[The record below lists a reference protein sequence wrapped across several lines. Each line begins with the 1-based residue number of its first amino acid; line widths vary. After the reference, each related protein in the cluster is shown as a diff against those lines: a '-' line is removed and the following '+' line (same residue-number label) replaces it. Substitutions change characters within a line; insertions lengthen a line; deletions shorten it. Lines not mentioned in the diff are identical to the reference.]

1 MQSYFGHIFLPK
13 DDDFQ
18 EIEGVR
24 LYIDVDQFW
33 IEASVNLL
41 GVEKYNIISGA
52 FTGLGYV
59 SLLECNIK
67 ETLSGDGG
75 YEGKLSVNYIL
86 CGIQIDNED
95 DLKFSSLSVTMP
107 SLMKWINKTVFK
119 GYLIGD
125 EKMSIEYPE
134 TIDFGNFGN
143 FTLEAFFGFNQNYDN
158 ERTIILKDFI
168 TLKIRANNSNLS
180 LWEFLDIYRKF
191 KKFLA
196 FINVFEKNNDSFVFF
211 NNNFKHKFNDSPIR
225 MKFYMSSFNFR
236 DAGINDVR
244 TPTFDIVKESV
255 NSILQNWYSKSDIYH
270 SVNLILEK
278 YFQARLSRETYFLNS
293 CFAIEI
299 YHRRF
304 QKNNKLPSAE
314 FKKLKKAIIEKL
326 ETPQEVA
333 FFKDKLSYANEPSFR
348 ERLLSFKEYLLF
360 ILPKNIDSDNFIK
373 KVVLTRNYI
382 VHRGSSENTF
392 SGLELYY
399 ASIYIEALTKWC
411 IYKEIGFTNHQLLS
425 MFEHTK
431 EHISGMFGLNKRLQ
445 TGIKKLDN

>member
-24 LYIDVDQFW
+24 LFMDRDDFW
-33 IEASVNLL
+33 IEAPINLL
-41 GVEKYNIISGA
+41 GVEKYNIINGA

-67 ETLSGDGG
+67 GTSTGIGG
-75 YEGKLSVNYIL
+75 YEGKLSANYIL
-86 CGIQIDNED
+86 CGVQFDNED
-95 DLKFSSLSVTMP
+95 DLNFKSLSIIMP
-107 SLMKWINKTVFK
+107 SLRTWINKRVYNKVNIFENNVSLFK
-119 GYLIGD
+119 HD
-125 EKMSIEYPE
+125 P
-134 TIDFGNFGN
+134 IDLGNFEK
-143 FTLEAFFGFNQNYDN
+143 FILEITFSLSQSLSRESGLVIN
-158 ERTIILKDFI
+158 DFV
-168 TLKIRANNSNLS
+168 TLKIKAVNTLS
-180 LWEFLDIYRKF
+180 LWEFLEVYKKF

-196 FINVFEKNNDSFVFF
+196 FIGVFDKNDDFLTFYNNDLKYKNTDTIVPIKFFTKSYNF
-211 NNNFKHKFNDSPIR
+211 NNTGIDAIKFPN
-225 MKFYMSSFNFR
+225 
-236 DAGINDVR
+236 
-244 TPTFDIVKESV
+244 FDIIQDDT

-278 YFQARLSRETYFLNS
+278 YFQSRLSRETYFLNS

-304 QKNNKLPSAE
+304 RKNNKLPSAE
-314 FKKLKKAIIEKL
+314 FKKLKKSIIEKL

-360 ILPKNIDSDNFIK
+360 ILPKNIDGDDFIK

-382 VHRGSSENTF
+382 VHRGSSENTI

-411 IYKEIGFTNHQLLS
+411 IYKEIGFTDHQLLS
-425 MFEHTK
+425 MFEHTS
-431 EHISGMFGLNKRLQ
+431 EYIHGIFSLNKRLQ
-445 TGIKKLDN
+445 SGIKKIDN